1 LGDFI
6 VRDVVA
12 AVDQLR
18 VARTR
23 KAKVRD
29 VALVVAVGEDRA
41 GKTHRRVADVGVDDA
56 GADFVRV
63 VAREGGV
70 DDPDDACTTYVS
82 DRTSRKIASLPE
94 KVLRTTLRVPPRLA
108 TPAPVVSEPSSGAE
122 PFAIVML
129 RSVRRVLLNDE
140 HPYLVVTAHH
150 DLRRLA
156 AEDGEPR
163 CVGDDRQRSL

>member
-1 LGDFI
+1 L
-6 VRDVVA
+6 
-12 AVDQLR
+12 L
-18 VARTR
+18 
-23 KAKVRD
+23 
-29 VALVVAVGEDRA
+29 
-41 GKTHRRVADVGVDDA
+41 
-56 GADFVRV
+56 
-63 VAREGGV
+63 
-70 DDPDDACTTYVS
+70 
-82 DRTSRKIASLPE
+82 E

-163 CVGDDRQRSL
+163 CVGDGRQRSL